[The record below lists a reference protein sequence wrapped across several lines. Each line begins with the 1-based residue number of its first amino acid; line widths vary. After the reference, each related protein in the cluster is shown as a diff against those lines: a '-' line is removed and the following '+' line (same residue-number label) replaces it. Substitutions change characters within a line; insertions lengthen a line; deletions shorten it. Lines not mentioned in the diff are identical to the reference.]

1 MAISSGD
8 TAWVLASAALVM
20 IMTPALG
27 YFYGGM
33 AGRKNILSLIG
44 QSFAVLTIVSIQWV
58 LVGFSIAFAPGPSG
72 VLQGIVGGTQYI
84 GMANMGYSAT
94 YPGIQNIS
102 ISTFMIFQAMFAVIT
117 PALVSGAFVGR
128 MKFST
133 FIVFTLAWTTL
144 VYDPVAHWVWAYDGW
159 LHGMGILDFA
169 GGTVVHL
176 NAGVAGLAAALFIGP
191 RLTKSDG
198 TAHAEPTLTILG
210 AALLWFGWFG
220 FNAGSALGASALA
233 VNAFIVTNTAAAL
246 ASLTWL
252 GLSWHYTGK
261 ASMLGAASG
270 AVAGLVAITPAS
282 GFVNIWG
289 ALAVGFGAG
298 AICFYAVAWRNRT
311 KVDDT
316 LDTFGVHGVGGAW
329 GAIATGLF
337 ATVAVN
343 SGGANGL
350 FYGNPGQVEVQ
361 LIAVAASS
369 AYSFLMTIGILKV
382 LDYVMG
388 VRVPVEEEHTG
399 LDIAHHGERGYTGID
414 SHTITEMGV
423 RLTLT
428 LQPQE
433 GKGSGVRDSVN
444 LMVMMNRD
452 EIEELKKLTGGVNG
466 AVIGSRQ
473 LTGKISGAE
482 GIED

>member
-1 MAISSGD
+1 MNSGD

-44 QSFAVLTIVSIQWV
+44 QSFAVLAIVSVQWV
-58 LVGFSIAFAPGPSG
+58 LIGFSIAFAPGPAG
-72 VLQGIVGGTQYI
+72 VLHGFIGGIQYI
-84 GMANMGYSAT
+84 GMANMGYSTT
-94 YPGIQNIS
+94 YPGVPNVS

-191 RLTKSDG
+191 RLTKHDG
-198 TAHAEPTLTILG
+198 AEHSEPTLTILG

-220 FNAGSALGASALA
+220 FNAGSALGASSVA

-289 ALAVGFGAG
+289 ALAIGFGAG
-298 AICFYAVAWRNRT
+298 VICFYAVAWRNKTR
-311 KVDDT
+311 VDDT

-329 GAIATGLF
+329 GAVATGLF

-343 SGGANGL
+343 SAGGNGL
-350 FYGNPGQVEVQ
+350 FYGNAGQVAIQ
-361 LIAVAASS
+361 LVAVAASS

-382 LDYVMG
+382 LDTVMG
-388 VRVPVEEEHTG
+388 VRVPAEQEQTG
-399 LDIAHHGERGYTGID
+399 LDIAHHGERGYSGVD
-414 SHTITEMGV
+414 RRTIAETGV

-428 LQPQE
+428 LQQE
-433 GKGSGVRDSVN
+433 DGANVSD
-444 LMVMMNRD
+444 MMGDGMSFVVKMTSD
-452 EIEELKKLTGGVNG
+452 EIAELRGMVTGTMSPI
-466 AVIGSRQ
+466 AYSKQ
-473 LTGKISGAE
+473 HTGKISSAE
-482 GIED
+482 VVDD

>member
-1 MAISSGD
+1 M
-8 TAWVLASAALVM
+8 LASAALVM
-20 IMTPALG
+20 LMTPALG

-44 QSFAVLTIVSIQWV
+44 QSFAVLTIVSVQWV
-58 LVGFSIAFAPGPSG
+58 LVGFSLAFGTGPSG
-72 VLQGIVGGTQYI
+72 ILHGFIGGTQYM
-84 GMANMGYSAT
+84 GMANMGYSTT
-94 YPGIQNIS
+94 YPGIPDIS

-133 FIVFTLAWTTL
+133 FVVFTLAWTTL

-159 LHGMGILDFA
+159 LRGMGILDFA

-191 RLTKSDG
+191 RLTRSNG
-198 TAHAEPTLTILG
+198 AGHAEPTLTILG

-252 GLSWHYTGK
+252 GLGWYYTGK

-311 KVDDT
+311 RVDDT

-329 GAIATGLF
+329 GAVATGLF

-343 SGGANGL
+343 AAGGNGL
-350 FYGNPGQVEVQ
+350 FYGNAGQVGVQ
-361 LIAVAASS
+361 LIAVATSS

-382 LDYVMG
+382 LDHVMG
-388 VRVPVEEEHTG
+388 VRVPAEEEHAG
-399 LDIAHHGERGYTGID
+399 LDIAHHGERGYTAVD
-414 SHTITEMGV
+414 SYAIAERGV

-428 LQPQE
+428 LRPPDGRE
-433 GKGSGVRDSVN
+433 ASRNGLSLV
-444 LMVMMNRD
+444 VMMSED
-452 EIEELKKLTGGVNG
+452 EIEELKNLTEGGTVPMVG
-466 AVIGSRQ
+466 SGGLAVTIPR
-473 LTGKISGAE
+473 AE
-482 GIED
+482 RMDD